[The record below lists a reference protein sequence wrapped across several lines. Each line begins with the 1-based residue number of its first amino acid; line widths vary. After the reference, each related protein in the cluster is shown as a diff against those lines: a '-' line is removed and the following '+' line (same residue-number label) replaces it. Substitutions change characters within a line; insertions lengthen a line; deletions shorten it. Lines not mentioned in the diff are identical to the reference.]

1 MRDIVIDETLADM
14 DRDGDG
20 YVTLEEYITDLWPQY
35 ERDQTGGKE
44 PDWVKSERQQF
55 GTYRDKNK
63 VCRLPLHSYDGGF
76 ALASPEGVDRSMSA
90 Q

>member
-63 VCRLPLHSYDGGF
+63 VCCLPPYIHTMEGLH
-76 ALASPEGVDRSMSA
+76 
-90 Q
+90 